1 MQYSIVVPVHN
12 EAASIGAVLAE
23 MIAVLAPGPPKEIIV
38 VDDGSTDASGER
50 VEAMMPAHPCLRLL
64 RHGRREGKSAAL
76 HSGAAAAR
84 SSVIATMDGDGQN
97 DPRDLLRLLDRAAR
111 GEADESFVFGV
122 RRSRSTGASR
132 RLASI
137 LANSVRRAALRDG
150 CVDSACGLKLFQQA
164 AFLRLP
170 QFEGMHRFLPA
181 LFRAHGH
188 RIDYVDVDD
197 RPRLHG
203 QSHYGNL
210 GRGAVGVFDLLGV
223 LWLVR
228 RTHVPRLIER
238 TATGTMRAH
247 EAAREVI

>member
-12 EAASIGAVLAE
+12 EAASIGMVLAE
-23 MIAVLAPGPPKEIIV
+23 MIAVLAPAPPKEIIV
-38 VDDGSTDASGER
+38 VDDGSTDGSAER
-50 VEAMMPAHPCLRLL
+50 VEAMMPTHHCLRLL
-64 RHGRREGKSAAL
+64 RHSRREGKSAAL

-84 SSVIATMDGDGQN
+84 SSVIVTMDGDGQN

-111 GEADESFVFGV
+111 DEAHEPFVFGI
-122 RRSRSTGASR
+122 RRNRSAGAAR
-132 RLASI
+132 RIASI
-137 LANSVRRAALRDG
+137 LANSVRRAVLRDA

-188 RIDYVDVDD
+188 RIDYVRVDD

-210 GRGAVGVFDLLGV
+210 GRGAVGVLDLLGV
-223 LWLVR
+223 LWLVQ
-228 RTHVPRLIER
+228 RTHVPRLIEH
-238 TATGTMRAH
+238 TATGTVRVH
-247 EAAREVI
+247 EAAREVT